1 MVTQGNM
8 GKRKK
13 SIINNHFFFLH
24 VPGSILGLCPW
35 GVVSSPHPSALFWNE
50 LAHLSG
56 RLKGIQSERHYLPV
70 CRYEFQ

>member
-24 VPGSILGLCPW
+24 VPGSLHKTFHLITVLKDFRYLSK
-35 GVVSSPHPSALFWNE
+35 VSKALTRKAVMQT
-50 LAHLSG
+50 L
-56 RLKGIQSERHYLPV
+56 V
-70 CRYEFQ
+70 CL

>member
-24 VPGSILGLCPW
+24 VPGSLYKTFHLITITVLKDFRYLSKVSKALTRKA
-35 GVVSSPHPSALFWNE
+35 VVQTL
-50 LAHLSG
+50 
-56 RLKGIQSERHYLPV
+56 V
-70 CRYEFQ
+70 CL